1 MSGLLLTPDCAH
13 THSHTLTH
21 THTHSHTHTH
31 TEAVNVGAKRAEAIC
46 INESLVGNFG
56 REIKNNGERE
66 RERERE
72 REK

>member
-1 MSGLLLTPDCAH
+1 MTPDCAH

-21 THTHSHTHTH
+21 TLTHTHTHSHTLTHTH

-66 RERERE
+66 RERE
-72 REK
+72 K